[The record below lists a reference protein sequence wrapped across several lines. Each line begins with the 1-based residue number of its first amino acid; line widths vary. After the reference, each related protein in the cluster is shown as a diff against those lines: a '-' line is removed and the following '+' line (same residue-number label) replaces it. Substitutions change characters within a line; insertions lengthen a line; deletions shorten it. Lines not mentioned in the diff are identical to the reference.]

1 MKSLFKLLCLVSL
14 TTSTTFGVVQEVIVN
29 TDGTASVGLIDSLT
43 ADSVY
48 YKNFDT
54 QTAEVKPL
62 KRVYFIYNSFGKL
75 LYMSRSFQERLT
87 KIEER
92 GGMAIT
98 TEGDTIRYDRAAF
111 NRNMLDPKALFYR
124 KGVKYPRIVSLL
136 DLQLVRIDATV
147 MEYSV
152 RNGFRTSM
160 GLFLFSTALQTWSGY
175 RDRKTSET
183 TFFQGLKIIGAE
195 AGTSVKNFLPKPV
208 ISKTGRQYQ
217 SLTFLVPVGTM
228 AWMAYDIY
236 FDKRTHYL
244 VPKQRNAPY
253 PRDMFLFSL
262 SEWIHERT
270 DPYTE
275 RVKDSAAIQQLKKV
289 WPFK

>member
-1 MKSLFKLLCLVSL
+1 
-14 TTSTTFGVVQEVIVN
+14 
-29 TDGTASVGLIDSLT
+29 
-43 ADSVY
+43 
-48 YKNFDT
+48 
-54 QTAEVKPL
+54 
-62 KRVYFIYNSFGKL
+62 
-75 LYMSRSFQERLT
+75 
-87 KIEER
+87 
-92 GGMAIT
+92 
-98 TEGDTIRYDRAAF
+98 
-111 NRNMLDPKALFYR
+111 
-124 KGVKYPRIVSLL
+124 
-136 DLQLVRIDATV
+136 
-147 MEYSV
+147 

-183 TFFQGLKIIGAE
+183 TFFQGLKIMGAE
-195 AGTSVKNFLPKPV
+195 AGTSVKNFLPQPV
-208 ISKTGRQYQ
+208 LTKTGRQYQ

-275 RVKDSAAIQQLKKV
+275 RVKNSAAIQQLKKV